1 MLRIAAHLEGRALLV
16 VDEAYIE
23 FAGVASLARRLRQLP
38 QLAVLRTLSK
48 AHGLAGA
55 RCGALIAA
63 PEVIALLRKV
73 ISPYALPQL
82 TIECVL
88 GCLASSQLAALPARV
103 AAIQAERERVTQE
116 LRSAPAVAQVLPSAS
131 NFVLVDFWTEEAATH
146 AFNRACAAGLLVRDV
161 RRQPSL
167 SRALRITVGTTHQND
182 RLLEA
187 LR

>member
-1 MLRIAAHLEGRALLV
+1 MLRIAGNLEGRALLV

-23 FAGVASLARRLRQLP
+23 FAGVASLARRLRQFP
-38 QLAVLRTLSK
+38 QVAVLRTLSK

-55 RCGALIAA
+55 RCGALIAS

-88 GCLASSQLAALPARV
+88 GCLESSQLLALPARV
-103 AAIQAERERVTQE
+103 AAIQAERERVTQG
-116 LRSAPAVAQVLPSAS
+116 LRSAPAVAQVWPSAS

-167 SRALRITVGTTHQND
+167 PRALRITVGTPHQND

-187 LR
+187 LQ